1 VIQGTLQEAHHLRG
15 GIHTVAAP
23 SGYLFEHAFLFEGVH
38 QPARSLEGDA
48 EDLRQIADVGHGTG
62 EEVVHGREQVGP
74 GTLPLQAFSI
84 GFAQFEEPACPAGGV
99 AGLCRYAPEKV
110 EQPLLPGTL
119 LTDGKQVVVV
129 GAAVALE
136 VGAQVQ

>member
-1 VIQGTLQEAHHLRG
+1 MGKAQFDERPALTRSRLLVIQGTLQEALDLPG

-74 GTLPLQAFSI
+74 GTLPLQAFPV
-84 GFAQFEEPACPAGGV
+84 GLAQLEEPACPAG
-99 AGLCRYAPEKV
+99 RRR
-110 EQPLLPGTL
+110 GTPWL
-119 LTDGKQVVVV
+119 RP
-129 GAAVALE
+129 
-136 VGAQVQ
+136 